1 MIIIAAGAGRL
12 VFIHS
17 ANNRKKTQNRD
28 ESIFWLFQSEKKKQK
43 TKQTITKQTTK
54 KITTTWN
61 DI

>member
-28 ESIFWLFQSEKKKQK
+28 ESNFFTFKITKKKTKNK
-43 TKQTITKQTTK
+43 TNNNKTNNK
-54 KITTTWN
+54 K
-61 DI
+61 